1 MMLLKLLPIG
11 FLFKGLGISGLG
23 PPSMTVAKTGL
34 SLRRKDGVAKRTRQK
49 DGVPSSS
56 LFLFIGVTKLSSKNL
71 LLLDAGVRLPL
82 AAISTSELFVSFSNL
97 LGVATILF

>member
-1 MMLLKLLPIG
+1 MILLRLLPND
-11 FLFKGLGISGLG
+11 FLFKGLGTSGLVA
-23 PPSMTVAKTGL
+23 PSTTGDKIEL
-34 SLRRKDGVAKRTRQK
+34 SLRRNDGVAKIFRHK

-82 AAISTSELFVSFSNL
+82 IGISTSGLFGSFSNL
-97 LGVATILF
+97 LGVSAILF